1 MRTVRSVPG
10 GTVRRPA
17 RERPRRMNRTRGR
30 TSRPRSVQQLVL
42 ALDARERDAVL
53 DLLRDELASGW
64 IPKVADL
71 EAALEVVRSV
81 EPARARAERPYDDR

>member
-1 MRTVRSVPG
+1 
-10 GTVRRPA
+10 
-17 RERPRRMNRTRGR
+17 MNRTRGR